1 MNLIGYSILL
11 LHNSSFIMADL
22 EHDKTSKSSELKL
35 ISIYHYFSYKNVTW
49 SDMAVNI
56 AFGKATPGGASRSIV
71 GRKGKSIFRLG
82 VIPKRTNHNFLQN
95 RRGEM

>member
-1 MNLIGYSILL
+1 MNLIDYSILL

-49 SDMAVNI
+49 SDMES
-56 AFGKATPGGASRSIV
+56 TPGGASRSIV
-71 GRKGKSIFRLG
+71 DRKGKSIFRLG
-82 VIPKRTNHNFLQN
+82 VIPKRTNHHFLQN